1 MGIFTEEVQ
10 KTSITLYIERLSNYE
25 EIDWYIVQQLTESI
39 QMQESGP
46 HEAIEAVRKRLKHGT
61 TGQKL
66 RVIEVLKLLLENS
79 NEKFRRQLLAN
90 DKMKERLDLIVNS
103 SVEDIKVRKATLSM
117 LGAVAVKFKNEPGMF
132 ALGELYEK
140 GRNRL
145 PGKASAS
152 TSRSSPPN
160 GSPRLGSSS
169 PTTTVTPTTTVEPPM
184 PPRPQKRQS
193 LPPAARKSE
202 AVKTKPRSSSTAGS
216 RPFASGSQRTFNLE
230 KEKPKIINEVALANQ
245 NANNLV
251 NALRFINTTEDRW
264 EIDLQH
270 DARLQGYRQR
280 CEESKKKIVRYAR
293 LVEDEE
299 WIGTLLATN
308 EELLKAM
315 QMYELMSVGEVPLDL
330 PSPTS
335 PIEGTTSPTT
345 TRSPP
350 PPPVRSQDLARD
362 LADLQ
367 LTQNESNVTDED
379 ANNPFADPVT
389 PVEDIP
395 AEKRRLG

>member
-1 MGIFTEEVQ
+1 M
-10 KTSITLYIERLSNYE
+10 
-25 EIDWYIVQQLTESI
+25 
-39 QMQESGP
+39 
-46 HEAIEAVRKRLKHGT
+46 
-61 TGQKL
+61 
-66 RVIEVLKLLLENS
+66 
-79 NEKFRRQLLAN
+79 
-90 DKMKERLDLIVNS
+90 
-103 SVEDIKVRKATLSM
+103 
-117 LGAVAVKFKNEPGMF
+117 
-132 ALGELYEK
+132 
-140 GRNRL
+140 
-145 PGKASAS
+145 
-152 TSRSSPPN
+152 
-160 GSPRLGSSS
+160 
-169 PTTTVTPTTTVEPPM
+169 TPTTTVEPPM

-193 LPPAARKSE
+193 LPPAAPKSE
-202 AVKTKPRSSSTAGS
+202 SVKTKPRSSSTAGS
-216 RPFASGSQRTFNLE
+216 RPFNSGSSSSSGQRQRTFNLE
-230 KEKPKIINEVALANQ
+230 KEKSKIIQEVALASQ

-335 PIEGTTSPTT
+335 PMDGTASPTT

-367 LTQNESNVTDED
+367 LTQDGSNDED

-395 AEKRRLG
+395 ADKRRLG